1 MVSVSLSVSLLSTQL
16 DPLSFLFTTLNPR
29 VLSNYRQEAG
39 SVALETVILT
49 INALEEKLL
58 TVQRGAQAAVTT
70 RSVKFSIRKQISV
83 ALSGS
88 QWLPVASLFCNSTPV
103 FASPPLLIQS
113 FKWFKFK
120 SNF

>member
-1 MVSVSLSVSLLSTQL
+1 MSAGQMMGQVLPGNVSPQL

-88 QWLPVASLFCNSTPV
+88 QWPRYSATLLQFL
-103 FASPPLLIQS
+103 SPPPSHTEL
-113 FKWFKFK
+113 
-120 SNF
+120 